1 MLKGRYIRV
10 DVSEGRPGGL
20 QEKSFASDW
29 RGGVEHQVSDRSGRP
44 NFDRPAPGG
53 APRAPERVFDRSM
66 MAPVVAEQRST
77 GGGSGWRT
85 SAQPVNA
92 DKPMRASPAPVAA
105 PAEPAK
111 RPVLNLLPRTKP
123 VSGTPEPAQVYS
135 EKGTANPFGAAKPKP
150 IDKPAATS
158 NN

>member
-10 DVSEGRPGGL
+10 DVSEGRPGGI

-44 NFDRPAPGG
+44 NFDRPSAAG
-53 APRAPERVFDRSM
+53 PRAPERVFDRSM
-66 MAPVVAEQRST
+66 MAPVVSEQRSA
-77 GGGSGWRT
+77 GGANAWRG
-85 SAQPVNA
+85 SAQPVTA
-92 DKPMRASPAPVAA
+92 ERPMRASPAPAA
-105 PAEPAK
+105 VEPAK

-135 EKGTANPFGAAKPKP
+135 GKGDANPFGAAKPKP
-150 IDKPAATS
+150 VEKPATAS